1 MEYCRNNETEATVV
15 GNLGGYSFTSR
26 AKSASP
32 NGLPNGKVKNTT
44 NKSSVADFSVGSSN
58 WEYVETNDQII
69 SKDLDE
75 YFKRS
80 GKIFNVD
87 WRLIAAW
94 CFLESGFKVNARPK
108 NNNGG
113 YKSTAGGIWQFVDG
127 TWNAK
132 APKGCKEKSPNYTY
146 RFNPDI
152 SERAF
157 DNLFEYDLNQFSTAT
172 SRKNQIALAIQ
183 AHEGMG
189 EGDKSKV
196 GVREWKD
203 CPLIH
208 EKYLQTILETYNKY
222 CSNK

>member
-1 MEYCRNNETEATVV
+1 MEYCRDNETEATVV
-15 GNLGGYSFTSR
+15 GDLGGYSFTSS
-26 AKSASP
+26 AKSAPLTNQP
-32 NGLPNGKVKNTT
+32 NSKVTNTT
-44 NKSSVADFSVGSSN
+44 NNSSIADFSVGSSN
-58 WEYVETNDQII
+58 WEYVETNQVI
-69 SKDLDE
+69 SKELDG

-108 NNNGG
+108 NESGR
-113 YKSTAGGIWQFVDG
+113 YKSTAGGIWQFVDK
-127 TWNAK
+127 TWNDK
-132 APKGCKEKSPNYTY
+132 APKRYKENYPNYTY

-157 DNLFEYDLNQFSTAT
+157 DNLFEYDLKQFSNAT

-189 EGDKSKV
+189 EGEKTKV
-196 GVREWKD
+196 GKKEWKN
-203 CPLIH
+203 CPMTH
-208 EKYLQTILETYNKY
+208 EKYLQTILDNYNNYYLK
-222 CSNK
+222 K

>member
-1 MEYCRNNETEATVV
+1 MEYCRDNETEATVV
-15 GNLGGYSFTSR
+15 GNLDGYSFTSS
-26 AKSASP
+26 AKSAPP
-32 NGLPNGKVKNTT
+32 NELPMGNVENIT
-44 NKSSVADFSVGSSN
+44 NNSSIADFSVGSSN
-58 WEYVETNDQII
+58 WEYVETNNQVI
-69 SKDLDE
+69 SKELDY

-94 CFLESGFKVNARPK
+94 CFLESGFNVNARPK

-113 YKSTAGGIWQFVDG
+113 YKSTAGGIWQFVDN
-127 TWNAK
+127 TWNAQ
-132 APKGCKEKSPNYTY
+132 APKGCKENYPNYTY

-157 DNLFEYDLNQFSTAT
+157 DNLFEYGLKQFSNAT

-189 EGDKSKV
+189 EGEKKKA
-196 GVREWKD
+196 GKTEWKN
-203 CPLIH
+203 CPMTH
-208 EKYLQTILETYNKY
+208 EKYLQTILKRYNGY
-222 CSNK
+222 CSKK